1 MLDPNVIGVL
11 VVVVKRWRN
20 QSKYA
25 TEAATPPRR
34 KTRSSTIIRT
44 YDSTYRLSSER
55 RERMKKSL
63 DYVKVCVAAP
73 YLLLSDF
80 LRKDD
85 SGCKFKRK
93 LEIQLSIKFN
103 SIFFGA

>member
-25 TEAATPPRR
+25 TEAAPPPRR
-34 KTRSSTIIRT
+34 KTRSLTIIRT